1 MFEKLNSWLDRS
13 EVSGVTFLTKILP
26 ILVPIIPAWQ
36 TKGHVVSILGYDPW
50 MGWVAAIVVEFF
62 GYGAMYKMIQFA
74 FKRAGFWMV
83 AFTVVIYLM
92 YLAIIL
98 VFNVIPEI
106 ELGKPDYIIW
116 MNALFSLLSVPAG
129 ALTAISALHTE
140 RTNAER
146 EQEERE
152 KAERER
158 LRLERKAERLAN
170 EQRERERLANE
181 QRTANSEQRTPER
194 RTRTPNANAIPQPA
208 NERRTFSP
216 FPNTEQGEKRTRI
229 EQSAEQLQAKGIQP
243 SVRNI
248 QRALRVQDFMAANNR
263 QPTPEEENALTGWS
277 TSTISEVLKGKG

>member
-74 FKRAGFWMV
+74 FKRAGFFMV

-158 LRLERKAERLAN
+158 LRLERKAERERLAN

-181 QRTANSEQRTPER
+181 QRTPNTEHRTQPER
-194 RTRTPNANAIPQPA
+194 RTPNAIPQPA

-248 QRALRVQDFMAANNR
+248 QRALRIQDFITVNNR
-263 QPTPEEENALTGWS
+263 KPTPEEENALTGWS